1 MPMFRAR
8 RSQDLRI
15 LDFDSECRSMTYSE
29 WRKEDQITAIA
40 WSWVGEDSVECL
52 LLEQDLSNE
61 LSMLGDFLAV
71 LNEADMVTGHY
82 LRKHDMPLLND
93 NCLRIGYPPLQPM
106 LVQDT
111 MLDLVKVKGLGKSQ
125 QNLAETF
132 DLAAEK
138 HSMSG
143 AAWRQANTL
152 SPAGQAAA
160 KKRVVSDVVQHKQ
173 LRAELLDRGLLK
185 RPKLWRP

>member
-1 MPMFRAR
+1 MKVIR
-8 RSQDLRI
+8 RQPLRV
-15 LDFDSECRSMTYSE
+15 LDFDTECRPMHYSE
-29 WRKEDQITAIA
+29 YRAESQITAVA
-40 WSWVGEDSVECL
+40 WSWVGEAKVECE

-61 LSMLGDFLAV
+61 TAMLDRFLHQVAWADV
-71 LNEADMVTGHY
+71 LTGHY
-82 LRKHDMPLLND
+82 LRKHDLPLLVD
-93 NCLRIGYPPLQPM
+93 TCVRLGFSLPDPV

-111 MLDLVKVKGLGKSQ
+111 MLDLVRVRGLGKSQ

-143 AAWRQANTL
+143 AAWRRANTL
-152 SPAGQAAA
+152 TPAGQAAT

-173 LRAELLDRGLLK
+173 LRIKLLQRGLLK
-185 RPKLWRP
+185 SPKLWRP